1 MEQWLY
7 PKVIKKITFI
17 KYTSTI
23 IKEEND
29 SDDDYNTA
37 DRNRQYSPSTADRNR
52 QQDNPISA
60 TKQTIKTIKLSK
72 ITDSIIQKVLF

>member
-1 MEQWLY
+1 MEQCLY
-7 PKVIKKITFI
+7 PKVSKKITFI

-29 SDDDYNTA
+29 SGADYNTA
-37 DRNRQYSPSTADRNR
+37 DRNRQYSPYTADRNR

-60 TKQTIKTIKLSK
+60 TKQTIQTIKLSK
-72 ITDSIIQKVLF
+72 ITVSIQKVLF